1 MQNGVGV
8 GVAIPKDK
16 LTVVHTDMTQLAPIA
31 IHGTSKFDLH
41 GGNIFGVL
49 GEAQPVVLGEPQGMT
64 AIGVGG
70 TAQDSRT
77 TIGVQG
83 NALIGPTGVISTLNA
98 VGVAGM
104 VTASGNALRTIGVYG
119 SATGADTSANDW
131 GGYFE
136 GKGFL
141 GASAWTYS
149 DENLKQGIEDLSL
162 AGSAEALM
170 QLHPKSYTFNS
181 AEYPY
186 LHLPAGD
193 QLGLISQQ
201 VEEVFPQLV
210 EDVVRPAKEDSAG
223 NVIEPELSFKAMNY
237 DGLIPVLIAGFQ
249 QQQAMIDQ
257 QQATIAQLQD
267 QINQCCAA
275 QGEGMAPQGGI
286 GESPKS
292 SQEQESLQEER
303 LLVQPN
309 PFTDHTTLR
318 YYVPKSGKVSLQVS
332 GSDGRAL
339 RTLVEEQADAG
350 DYSYEW
356 NTMQLAPGTYF
367 CALVVDGNVVVK
379 RAVKVAR

>member
-1 MQNGVGV
+1 MQNGVGI
-8 GVAIPKDK
+8 GVAIPKEK
-16 LTVVHTDMTQLAPIA
+16 LSVVHTDNSLLDPIA
-31 IHGTSKFDLH
+31 IRGTSKFDLH
-41 GGNIFGVL
+41 VGNIYGVL
-49 GEAQPVVLGEPQGMT
+49 GEARPVVLGEPQGMT
-64 AIGVGG
+64 AIGVEGD
-70 TAQDSRT
+70 AHDSRT
-77 TIGVQG
+77 SIGVQG
-83 NALIGPTGVISTLNA
+83 VATIGATGSTSTLDA
-98 VGVAGM
+98 FGVSGSA
-104 VTASGNALRTIGVYG
+104 TATENALRTAGVYG
-119 SATGADTSANDW
+119 TASGAVSGNDW

-223 NVIEPELSFKAMNY
+223 NVIEAQLTFKAMNY
-237 DGLIPVLIAGFQ
+237 SGLIPVLIAGFQ
-249 QQQAMIDQ
+249 QQQTMIDQ

-275 QGEGMAPQGGI
+275 QGSGMAPQGEG
-286 GESPKS
+286 STKS
-292 SQEQESLQEER
+292 TARNEDDVQEER

-356 NTMQLAPGTYF
+356 NTSQLAPGTYF
-367 CALVVDGNVVVK
+367 CALLVDGDVVVK